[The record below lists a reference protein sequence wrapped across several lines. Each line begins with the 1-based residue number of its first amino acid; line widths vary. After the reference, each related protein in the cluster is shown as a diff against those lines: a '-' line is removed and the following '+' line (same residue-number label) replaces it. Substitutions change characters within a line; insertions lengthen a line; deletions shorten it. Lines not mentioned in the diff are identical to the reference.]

1 MNFEKQRKGENFCQ
15 VRKTW
20 ITCPLVLSWAACKSF
35 TKSLTVLLR
44 KRTNTVYCSLLLPQ
58 NCYISS
64 DLWHLQCIC
73 SSIRKLFM
81 AYLVGKLIESIAS
94 DGLTDPEHYQCS
106 HCWLWGVLQTGKLK
120 LSTWEIF
127 VLIFALVVNAVNSFI
142 KLGDSQLLR
151 VSDKRRNSIYA
162 KNNKR

>member
-73 SSIRKLFM
+73 SQHKKTVHGISGGQTDREHCQWWADWSWALPVFPLLIMGCFTNRKIETLNMRDFCSYFCFSCKCCKLLHKIR
-81 AYLVGKLIESIAS
+81 
-94 DGLTDPEHYQCS
+94 
-106 HCWLWGVLQTGKLK
+106 WLSATQ
-120 LSTWEIF
+120 
-127 VLIFALVVNAVNSFI
+127 
-142 KLGDSQLLR
+142 
-151 VSDKRRNSIYA
+151 SDKRRNSIYA